1 MSTTFRNSS
10 ENLCRIPLRF
20 SKIYVRFKTKVGTS
34 LKDRSPSE
42 ILPYQGRAEG
52 FKCPPARTATEH
64 PVQNIEYW
72 SIPTAR
78 GSHTM
83 QKGKKEK
90 KKSSDRRLNG
100 HNSPRKSVERCE
112 ISRSTA
118 GEECISQASR
128 RRRRPHRPK
137 VAWTETLASLG
148 RRTLKL

>member
-10 ENLCRIPLRF
+10 ENLCRIPQRF

-90 KKSSDRRLNG
+90 KSL
-100 HNSPRKSVERCE
+100 V
-112 ISRSTA
+112 IA
-118 GEECISQASR
+118 ASMATIL
-128 RRRRPHRPK
+128 H
-137 VAWTETLASLG
+137 G
-148 RRTLKL
+148 NQ